1 MYYPELTQVIHD
13 IQCMIDMCC
22 GKNNIA
28 ITVNKQMEQLK
39 EYIQTLDPSS
49 VDFSKR
55 DIFSKHKIK
64 AYWDKFLQL
73 ADGLSAVIESFG
85 GNERVLG
92 NTVATL
98 KIKKDSSK
106 VIMDSIR
113 KQIDAAKDATTE
125 SVTQM
130 AVAEQSMQSL
140 DNLINE
146 YSVLLKRVQDI
157 QNVCIT
163 AFRQAILIAKT
174 QDSFSEINIVTY
186 ESNYR
191 AVRLLLT

>member
-22 GKNNIA
+22 GENNIA

-49 VDFSKR
+49 VNFSKR
-55 DIFSKHKIK
+55 DIFNKHKIK

-73 ADGLSAVIESFG
+73 ADGLNAVIESFG
-85 GNERVLG
+85 SNERILG

-106 VIMDSIR
+106 VI
-113 KQIDAAKDATTE
+113 IDGVRERQYKEDTTTE
-125 SVTQM
+125 GVTQM

-174 QDSFSEINIVTY
+174 QDSFSEINTVTY

-191 AVRLLLT
+191 AVKLLLT

>member
-1 MYYPELTQVIHD
+1 MYYIELTQVIHD
-13 IQCMIDMCC
+13 IQCMVDICC
-22 GKNNIA
+22 GENNIA
-28 ITVNKQMEQLK
+28 ITVNKQTEQLK
-39 EYIQTLDPSS
+39 EYIQMLDPSS
-49 VDFSKR
+49 VNFSKR

-73 ADGLSAVIESFG
+73 ADGLNAVIESFDN
-85 GNERVLG
+85 NERILG

-106 VIMDSIR
+106 VIMDGIR
-113 KQIDAAKDATTE
+113 EHQYKEDTTKE
-125 SVTQM
+125 GVTQM

-157 QNVCIT
+157 QNVCVT
-163 AFRQAILIAKT
+163 VFRQAISIAKT
-174 QDSFSEINIVTY
+174 QDSFSEINTVAY
-186 ESNYR
+186 ERDYR
-191 AVRLLLT
+191 AVKLLLT